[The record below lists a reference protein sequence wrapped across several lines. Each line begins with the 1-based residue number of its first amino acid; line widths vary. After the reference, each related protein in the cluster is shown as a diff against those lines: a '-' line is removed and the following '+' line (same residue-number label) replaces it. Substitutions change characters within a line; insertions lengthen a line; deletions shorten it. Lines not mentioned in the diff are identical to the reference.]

1 MCKGG
6 VMDLK
11 KERVWEIDLLRGI
24 ALILMIYFHI
34 IYDMDELFSY
44 NVSYESSINWYIG
57 KASGTL
63 FIFVSGIS
71 SYLSGNNFKRAL
83 KILGIAL
90 IITIATHLFNSDL
103 GIKFGILHFLGT
115 SILLSIGLRKINS
128 IVLVLL
134 GTLLIFLGPAVAR
147 ATVEHNWFF
156 PLGFS
161 TGNFIS
167 SDYYPLIPWF
177 GVFLYGL
184 AAGRIF
190 YQEKK
195 SLFSYIIKDNIL
207 SYAGRKTLLIYLIHQ
222 PAIMITLYL
231 IGQMR

>member
-1 MCKGG
+1 MGI
-6 VMDLK
+6 K

-24 ALILMIYFHI
+24 ALLLMIYFHI
-34 IYDMDELFSY
+34 IYDMDELFLY

-71 SYLSGNNFKRAL
+71 SYLSADNYKRAL

-90 IITIATHLFNSDL
+90 IITLATHLYDPGL

-115 SILLSIGLRKINS
+115 AILLSMGLRKINS
-128 IVLVLL
+128 IVLVSAGTILILL
-134 GTLLIFLGPAVAR
+134 GPYAAQTAVD
-147 ATVEHNWFF
+147 HNWLF

-161 TGNFIS
+161 TGSFIS
-167 SDYYPLIPWF
+167 SDYYPLIPWL
-177 GVFLYGL
+177 GVFLYGM
-184 AAGRIF
+184 AAGRMF

-195 SLFSYIIKDNIL
+195 SLFPFDIKDNIL
-207 SYAGRKTLLIYLIHQ
+207 LYAGKKTLVIYLIHQ
-222 PAIMITLYL
+222 PVIMIILYL
-231 IGQMR
+231 IGKVSS